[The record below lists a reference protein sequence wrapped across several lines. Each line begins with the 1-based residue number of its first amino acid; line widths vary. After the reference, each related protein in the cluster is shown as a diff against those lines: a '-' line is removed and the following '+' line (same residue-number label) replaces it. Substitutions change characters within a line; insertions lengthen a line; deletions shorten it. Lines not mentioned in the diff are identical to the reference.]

1 MCCALESHGLTVVVY
16 LCIHVYVQSWID
28 SVLMHMI
35 GWVDGDLGWQWH
47 VYVQLVGLTVTCV
60 CTFFLLASHVLI
72 PSCICTVGWVDSGS
86 PTKRPPANTGETR
99 PHPPSTET
107 GTSVPYRWSPSQHHR
122 QCHSGGE
129 PFSWYLISLSLSFH
143 HLFKLT
149 GTMHGSNLTS
159 LKGRLYK
166 LDNLHT
172 V

>member
-35 GWVDGDLGWQWH
+35 GWVDGDLCM
-47 VYVQLVGLTVTCV
+47 Y
-60 CTFFLLASHVLI
+60 FFLLASHVLI

-86 PTKRPPANTGETR
+86 PTKHPPANTGETR

-107 GTSVPYRWSPSQHHR
+107 GTSVPYRWSPFQHHR
-122 QCHSGGE
+122 QCYSGGE
-129 PFSWYLISLSLSFH
+129 PFLDILSLSFH

-149 GTMHGSNLTS
+149 GTMHGSSLTS
-159 LKGRLYK
+159 LRANFGKMDLNYRAQQLGFNFK
-166 LDNLHT
+166 
-172 V
+172 